1 MKIFTVILLTTLFGL
16 SPLGALAQSAPLT
29 PGIELAGTMD
39 QTINSANAQAGD
51 PFVISNVSSVGGSG
65 SVTNATIYG
74 HVADVTTAGQGR
86 NAAVKLAFDRVQLYD
101 GKRFSL
107 DARPIHID
115 VVTKTNAPKEG
126 LGAIAGD
133 LLGNWVGQ
141 TIGVGLLGPI
151 GLAGGYLL
159 AKNARQNVTI
169 PQNSLITLQVITAHR
184 QAAAS

>member
-1 MKIFTVILLTTLFGL
+1 MKIFPSVFVAALLGL
-16 SPLGALAQSAPLT
+16 APLGALAQTSALA

-39 QTINSANAQAGD
+39 QTITSASAHAGD

-65 SVTNATIYG
+65 AVTNATIYG
-74 HVADVTTAGQGR
+74 HVADVTTAAQGR
-86 NAAVKLAFDRVQLYD
+86 NARVELAFDRVQLYD
-101 GKRFSL
+101 GQRFSL

-115 VVTKTNAPKEG
+115 VVTKTNAPREG

-133 LLGNWVGQ
+133 LLGNWAGQ

-169 PQNSLITLQVITAHR
+169 PQNSLITLQVITSRR
-184 QAAAS
+184 QAAAG